1 MNEMD
6 LKQRILNS
14 VFNLYT
20 NEKKE
25 IIYEDIYYGEK
36 SEYKLNY
43 QDFLNMKMNNKE
55 KDNFGKLNE
64 NLDEIKNSIETEF
77 KYNYC
82 LNIQLKFQDQ
92 GTINNTEENKY
103 IVINCYLEFYAPNNE
118 PKRYKIEDILNQG
131 LDSLDQGFTFFIE
144 DINNDDFKDI
154 KYEKKTNSE
163 RRIESESTRTQTQ
176 TQTKNSFIVCKSNYD
191 ILESV
196 GKPIENKNLPK
207 LLEMLGITKN
217 EKSVDFNNTLFN
229 KEKYH
234 PNQNKPDNIFL
245 INVNLNTSYE
255 NQFIDSSFRFKISNN
270 LYQFTS
276 NSILQNGKDCLS
288 FKDINNN
295 IIKDYKGYSFL
306 LSKNNSCLIKGSD
319 EEKYAILCACKKYKK
334 NQKNGIILINITLF
348 YQENNII
355 KEIIEK
361 KFYSTKNF
369 EVYCFCQI
377 SKLIDK
383 KIIQDKKNNELIVTN
398 YFLVGGL
405 DLDRKKG
412 LIKLYYFNP
421 RRNEF
426 EFIANI
432 TKIIEEEKKKEIRG
446 PIICIL
452 QSPKEDG
459 NIIVISDNGKVYTAN
474 TFTINLDILDNLI
487 K

>member
-1 MNEMD
+1 MNEMEAES
-6 LKQRILNS
+6 LNQIILNS

-20 NEKKE
+20 NDKKE
-25 IIYEDIYYGEK
+25 LIYEDIYYGEK

-43 QDFLNMKMNNKE
+43 QDFLNIEVNQE
-55 KDNFGKLNE
+55 IDNFGKLKE
-64 NLDEIKNSIETEF
+64 RLDEIKKSIEEEF
-77 KYNYC
+77 IYNYC
-82 LNIQLKFQDQ
+82 LKIQLIFQDQ
-92 GTINNTEENKY
+92 GTINNTEEYQYN
-103 IVINCYLEFYAPNNE
+103 VINCELVFYVPNNK
-118 PKRYKIEDILNQG
+118 PLIYTIEDILNQG
-131 LDSLDQGFTFFIE
+131 LDSLGQGFIFFIE
-144 DINNDDFKDI
+144 NIKNDDFKDI
-154 KYEKKTNSE
+154 KYEKKTTVKE
-163 RRIESESTRTQTQ
+163 ESESTRTQTQ
-176 TQTKNSFIVCKSNYD
+176 TQTKNSFIVCKLYYD

-319 EEKYAILCACKKYKK
+319 EEKCAILCACKKYKK
-334 NQKNGIILINITLF
+334 NQKNGIILINITLIN
-348 YQENNII
+348 QEKNI
-355 KEIIEK
+355 KEEKIEK
-361 KFYSTKNF
+361 KFYPTKNF

>member
-1 MNEMD
+1 MD

-25 IIYEDIYYGEK
+25 IIYEDIYYEEN

-43 QDFLNMKMNNKE
+43 QDFLNIEVNQE
-55 KDNFGKLNE
+55 KDNFGKLKE
-64 NLDEIKNSIETEF
+64 RLDEIKNRIKTKF
-77 KYNYC
+77 KNNYC

-92 GTINNTEENKY
+92 GTINNTEEYQYN
-103 IVINCYLEFYAPNNE
+103 VINCELEFYAPNNE
-118 PKRYKIEDILNQG
+118 LLQYKIGDILNQG
-131 LDSLDQGFTFFIE
+131 LDSRDLGFFFFIE
-144 DINNDDFKDI
+144 NINNDDFKDI

-163 RRIESESTRTQTQ
+163 RRKESKSTR
-176 TQTKNSFIVCKSNYD
+176 TQTKNSFIVCKSYYD

-348 YQENNII
+348 YQEN
-355 KEIIEK
+355 IEK
-361 KFYSTKNF
+361 KFYPTKNF